1 MTVSGQDFDIAT
13 ANLTSAF
20 TLTADADTQFSVIVA
35 LPSAFVMTTVAEL
48 LQQVNVE
55 RTIAVKSE
63 TRIVK
68 ALQDQRIIPVNS
80 ESRINIV
87 LADSRTILVP
97 DETRIL
103 KEP

>member
-1 MTVSGQDFDIAT
+1 MRKKKVLAITGIRSEYDI
-13 ANLTSAF
+13 LYP
-20 TLTADADTQFSVIVA
+20 I
-35 LPSAFVMTTVAEL
+35 
-48 LQQVNVE
+48 
-55 RTIAVKSE
+55 I
-63 TRIVK
+63 K